1 MKGNFKENIFRSNAN
16 LSFKLHI
23 SYFILLLCHV
33 KQYLT
38 ILIQNKYSIFLIRE
52 DTFVLLLTSLSHSF
66 FFPESPDLNPIEN
79 LWHEMKEYIRKYIK
93 PTKEEE
99 LIQGILK
106 FWETVTVEKCNRY
119 IDHLKTVIPEVIKV
133 NGQATGY

>member
-1 MKGNFKENIFRSNAN
+1 
-16 LSFKLHI
+16 
-23 SYFILLLCHV
+23 
-33 KQYLT
+33 
-38 ILIQNKYSIFLIRE
+38 
-52 DTFVLLLTSLSHSF
+52 
-66 FFPESPDLNPIEN
+66 
-79 LWHEMKEYIRKYIK
+79 MKEYIRNYIK

>member
-1 MKGNFKENIFRSNAN
+1 
-16 LSFKLHI
+16 
-23 SYFILLLCHV
+23 
-33 KQYLT
+33 
-38 ILIQNKYSIFLIRE
+38 
-52 DTFVLLLTSLSHSF
+52 
-66 FFPESPDLNPIEN
+66 
-79 LWHEMKEYIRKYIK
+79 MKEYIRKYIK

-106 FWETVTVEKCNRY
+106 FWETVTVEKCNRS

>member
-1 MKGNFKENIFRSNAN
+1 
-16 LSFKLHI
+16 
-23 SYFILLLCHV
+23 
-33 KQYLT
+33 
-38 ILIQNKYSIFLIRE
+38 
-52 DTFVLLLTSLSHSF
+52 
-66 FFPESPDLNPIEN
+66 
-79 LWHEMKEYIRKYIK
+79 MKEYIRKYIK

-106 FWETVTVEKCNRY
+106 FWETVTVEKCYRY

>member
-1 MKGNFKENIFRSNAN
+1 
-16 LSFKLHI
+16 
-23 SYFILLLCHV
+23 
-33 KQYLT
+33 
-38 ILIQNKYSIFLIRE
+38 
-52 DTFVLLLTSLSHSF
+52 
-66 FFPESPDLNPIEN
+66 
-79 LWHEMKEYIRKYIK
+79 MKEYIRKYIK

-119 IDHLKTVIPEVIKV
+119 IDNLKTVIPEVIKV

>member
-1 MKGNFKENIFRSNAN
+1 
-16 LSFKLHI
+16 
-23 SYFILLLCHV
+23 
-33 KQYLT
+33 
-38 ILIQNKYSIFLIRE
+38 
-52 DTFVLLLTSLSHSF
+52 
-66 FFPESPDLNPIEN
+66 
-79 LWHEMKEYIRKYIK
+79 MKEYIRKYIK

-119 IDHLKTVIPEVIKV
+119 IDHLKTVKPEVIKV